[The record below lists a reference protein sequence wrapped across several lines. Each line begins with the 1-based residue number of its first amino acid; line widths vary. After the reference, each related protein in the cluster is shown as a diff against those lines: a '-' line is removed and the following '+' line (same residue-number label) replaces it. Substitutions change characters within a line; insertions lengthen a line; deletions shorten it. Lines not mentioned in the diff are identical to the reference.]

1 MSTVRS
7 HFRWHLADFPSKLQ
21 VVSFKEGVNG
31 RGSFVRHKCIMKI
44 CNEIPFVVPDT
55 VLEIAAQIFHVVE
68 LSSVFFVF
76 FFSSTW
82 LTWMGIKYLK
92 LSSRL
97 SKLYWTYWLNLQE
110 SKRVISQGLWLKK
123 KKKKSKRQIH
133 PLCYSRFFHKLSFGG
148 EKHFWATVHQV
159 TMSLHSLAT
168 TQVGFKACSAPLA
181 ARLTELMA
189 ATVSSS
195 YSGVMLPPVYVSTMI
210 LQVTNSFIFHL

>member
-55 VLEIAAQIFHVVE
+55 VLEAAAQIFHVVE
-68 LSSVFFVF
+68 LSSVFFFF

-123 KKKKSKRQIH
+123 KKKKKIKKTNPSTVLQ
-133 PLCYSRFFHKLSFGG
+133 PLFSQAKLRGEKAFLGHSASGDDVITQFGHNTSRLQSLLRTTSCTANWANGCYS
-148 EKHFWATVHQV
+148 
-159 TMSLHSLAT
+159 
-168 TQVGFKACSAPLA
+168 
-181 ARLTELMA
+181 
-189 ATVSSS
+189 
-195 YSGVMLPPVYVSTMI
+195 
-210 LQVTNSFIFHL
+210 